1 MNKISGKI
9 FSNSIRGGVASSYAV
24 DGIIN
29 LGDGRGGTSD
39 YQKLINKPKIEGI
52 ELIGDKTF
60 NELGLE
66 ECSNEDILA
75 MFQE

>member
-1 MNKISGKI
+1 MERKISGKI
-9 FSNSIRGGVASSYAV
+9 MSSRAIS
-24 DGIIN
+24 GTIN
-29 LGDGRGGTSD
+29 YGDGHGGTSD
-39 YQKLINKPKIEGI
+39 YEKLINKPKIEGV

>member
-39 YQKLINKPKIEGI
+39 Y
-52 ELIGDKTF
+52 
-60 NELGLE
+60 
-66 ECSNEDILA
+66 
-75 MFQE
+75 